1 LRPWH
6 KNLLGARSCYPSIRS
21 QYQKP
26 TPPRIAQRT
35 CAATVG
41 ESAAA
46 SEEPIVAAAVGLE
59 LWAVPRSRNQTRGI
73 SGTSGCWGDHQFGVG
88 GHSHRGIC
96 RRLRAF
102 AGRRGPTESSPD
114 FGYGPAPL
122 VRLHLDFILH
132 LAYQGLAHWRR
143 GLVYSGEAS
152 AVNEGGTPPWVASVE
167 QKPFGPLDLIRWSR
181 LDLRE
186 IRCVPLDSCPTV

>member
-1 LRPWH
+1 MGERRRREESRRRGRFGT
-6 KNLLGARSCYPSIRS
+6 LGSAV
-21 QYQKP
+21 
-26 TPPRIAQRT
+26 IA
-35 CAATVG
+35 
-41 ESAAA
+41 
-46 SEEPIVAAAVGLE
+46 EPG
-59 LWAVPRSRNQTRGI
+59 RGI
-73 SGTSGCWGDHQFGVG
+73 SGTSRCWGDHQFGVG
-88 GHSHRGIC
+88 GHSNRRIC

-132 LAYQGLAHWRR
+132 LAYRGLAHWRR

-167 QKPFGPLDLIRWSR
+167 QKPFGPLDRPPAV
-181 LDLRE
+181 E
-186 IRCVPLDSCPTV
+186 IISSPLPFAQPTRTVDRGLHG